1 MIAPLTPPAIVV
13 LGPTAADSNA
23 AISAALP
30 INLQD
35 LECRR
40 FTSCRCTQLLP
51 AGCDPQPTA
60 LTNSLPLARANP
72 GPTSVANDPLPLSP

>member
-1 MIAPLTPPAIVV
+1 MIAPLTLPAIVV

-23 AISAALP
+23 AISAAQP
-30 INLQD
+30 INLHD

-40 FTSCRCTQLLP
+40 FPSCRCTQLLP
-51 AGCDPQPTA
+51 TGCDPQPTA